1 MKPTDSDRKTRR
13 LRELNERLDRNLAKG
28 FLSLSEQKEVFQ
40 EVVRRNKN
48 IQAVLQAI
56 RERN

>member
-1 MKPTDSDRKTRR
+1 MKPTDADRKTRR

-28 FLSLSEQKEVFQ
+28 FLSLDEQREVFK
-40 EVVRRNKN
+40 EVVRRSPSLK
-48 IQAVLQAI
+48 AVIQAI